1 MMNMLLNLFT
11 RNTNID
17 TYNTRLPNEIS
28 AIEPKKPSGKKSE
41 VVMDIG
47 AQTSPVAKL
56 PTKLVIGGYEER
68 KPPDQTSPDTKD
80 IFSFRKEDEA
90 RIMELLSKEI
100 LHQTY
105 PRCSKTKSPSK
116 LVVGGF
122 QSPDQ
127 KEKSNS
133 LLSNFTRNKK
143 IQPDIQIEKKS
154 PIADDDDDI
163 SRSPSVTSGERRLS
177 LLRSSIECIISPL
190 ITSNTNKDLHIH
202 IIHEEKES
210 SNNQKR
216 LSKSNKNNDS
226 SQANISCHLAEKIR
240 DSMKHNDKK
249 ENNNNETNNNETDSV
264 EMAYDITTYIRCL
277 FHDFRGPLNNISM
290 GLDVL
295 SNLMQP
301 EATNKKDCDDMIN
314 NIQKTCDCMSTTL
327 DGFLNL
333 LKLTDIQDVN
343 NFELTFAPFNL
354 IGLIKKV
361 QYLLMFN
368 IISKK
373 IKIENKIPTGIEE
386 WVMGD
391 MNHLQHVIYNLLL
404 NAIKFS
410 KHSSKITFELITQKI
425 EGNKHRIIISI
436 TDENKPISQSIK
448 DKMFLSYNTSNSN
461 TGTGLGLYICKK
473 IVDLH
478 AGKIYHEFP
487 NITGNKFV
495 IDMQMNICNSMKNDC
510 LSNNSSCKQLEVVD
524 TYDPA
529 YVESSPIIHHKTIV
543 ERSESQLNTARS
555 LGKRADSITDRS
567 VTDKLRIAVV
577 DDSELS
583 RKLLTRLLISHT
595 YLSDKKYKLY
605 ESFDG
610 LDAVSSLHN
619 KIDYLS
625 IIFMD
630 NIMPNITG
638 VLASKIIRGFGYD
651 NLIFGITGNGL
662 VEDIDEFINNGADYV
677 FVKPFKKEK
686 LDMVF
691 KFVATYGFARQPG
704 KKIAETADKKA
715 IMWVEC

>member
-1 MMNMLLNLFT
+1 
-11 RNTNID
+11 
-17 TYNTRLPNEIS
+17 
-28 AIEPKKPSGKKSE
+28 
-41 VVMDIG
+41 
-47 AQTSPVAKL
+47 
-56 PTKLVIGGYEER
+56 
-68 KPPDQTSPDTKD
+68 
-80 IFSFRKEDEA
+80 
-90 RIMELLSKEI
+90 
-100 LHQTY
+100 
-105 PRCSKTKSPSK
+105 
-116 LVVGGF
+116 
-122 QSPDQ
+122 
-127 KEKSNS
+127 
-133 LLSNFTRNKK
+133 
-143 IQPDIQIEKKS
+143 
-154 PIADDDDDI
+154 
-163 SRSPSVTSGERRLS
+163 
-177 LLRSSIECIISPL
+177 
-190 ITSNTNKDLHIH
+190 
-202 IIHEEKES
+202 
-210 SNNQKR
+210 
-216 LSKSNKNNDS
+216 
-226 SQANISCHLAEKIR
+226 
-240 DSMKHNDKK
+240 
-249 ENNNNETNNNETDSV
+249 
-264 EMAYDITTYIRCL
+264 
-277 FHDFRGPLNNISM
+277 
-290 GLDVL
+290 
-295 SNLMQP
+295 
-301 EATNKKDCDDMIN
+301 
-314 NIQKTCDCMSTTL
+314 
-327 DGFLNL
+327 
-333 LKLTDIQDVN
+333 
-343 NFELTFAPFNL
+343 
-354 IGLIKKV
+354 
-361 QYLLMFN
+361 
-368 IISKK
+368 
-373 IKIENKIPTGIEE
+373 
-386 WVMGD
+386 MGD

-410 KHSSKITFELITQKI
+410 EHSSKITFELITQKI

-436 TDENKPISQSIK
+436 TDENKPISQSVK

-510 LSNNSSCKQLEVVD
+510 FSNNSSCKQSGESDKKENKISDSLVAGLPPGIRDNESRLCS
-524 TYDPA
+524 DPSSHNA
-529 YVESSPIIHHKTIV
+529 NMLLAAKSPIIHHKTIG

-555 LGKRADSITDRS
+555 LGKHADSITDRS

-662 VEDIDEFINNGADYV
+662 EEDIDEFINNGADYV

-691 KFVATYGFARQPG
+691 KFIATYGFARQPG
-704 KKIAETADKKA
+704 KKIAETTDKKA